1 MQEESVNVPYSVFRL
16 IWDKHECSSDIS
28 SSLLRCGSNEIKIVT
43 MGSVKNTKGERKE
56 IMEAPQARHDATFV
70 KIRRR
75 PSLVV
80 VQAKMYLPAK

>member
-1 MQEESVNVPYSVFRL
+1 MQEESVNVPCLVFRL

-28 SSLLRCGSNEIKIVT
+28 SSLLQRGSNEIMDV
-43 MGSVKNTKGERKE
+43 VKKTKGEGNE
-56 IMEAPQARHDATFV
+56 IMKAPLARRDATFV

-80 VQAKMYLPAK
+80 LQAKMYLPAK